1 MWVWKLIFIFYI
13 ISIAAHFKCAKRWI
27 LYSNYRK
34 INITINNEMK
44 CWFDLFHGSPS
55 LKTKHWHLLRNSPYE
70 GLWLS
75 QFSNVTSLLHC
86 LTVSLGQVG
95 DWNTMDDEC
104 ILPSL
109 GLQWS
114 HLPVLLY
121 LVLVDGQLPGAAL
134 YLAIGGGEDD
144 HVGHQDDHAGAE
156 HGDDD
161 GQDDVKLAV
170 FLCMEICKG
179 KWK

>member
-1 MWVWKLIFIFYI
+1 
-13 ISIAAHFKCAKRWI
+13 
-27 LYSNYRK
+27 
-34 INITINNEMK
+34 MK

-144 HVGHQDDHAGAE
+144 HVGHQDDHTGAE

-170 FLCMEICKG
+170 FLCMEICKV
-179 KWK
+179 KMRNICFYIFYISIFYWFYFPLIVYSLPIILDCNW